1 MFALAACSEDTEPE
15 SGTVPAAVE
24 TTTTTA
30 PATSTSTTTTTAA
43 PTATTSIPTDV
54 DFEVSIGDD
63 TVWRDVL
70 DVLAEAEQDCIIE
83 ALGDEFESLMDLAVL
98 SGDDELAEFL
108 PGLIVCA
115 LELLLLDDETVPS
128 DGDDYGDLIDD
139 ATPVASGE
147 AVSGTLE
154 VDGDADVFVFEAA
167 AGESYQI
174 DVAPGTL
181 EDPTVT
187 LYDADGFELAY
198 NDDYGG
204 TLASRLSWEAA
215 VSAPLYVGVEGYGT
229 GTGTYTLTVAVFD
242 FVDDH
247 SNLTYDATP
256 AALGEAVS
264 GTLEVDGDADVFV
277 FEAAAGESYQIDVAP
292 GTLEDPTVTLYD
304 PTVTLYDADGF
315 ELAYNGGTLASRL
328 YWEAAVSAPLYIG
341 VEGYGTGTYTLTVA
355 VLDFVDDHGDR
366 NTEATPAALGEAMAG
381 VRDYDEDV
389 DVFMFEA
396 VAGELYQIDVT
407 PGTLEDPTV
416 TLRDADGFE
425 LAYNDDYG
433 GTLASRLYWEAA
445 VSAPLYI
452 GVEGYGTGT
461 YTLTV
466 AVLDFVDDHGDRNT
480 EATPA
485 ALGEAMAGVRDYDE
499 DVDVFMF
506 EAVAGELYQIDVAPG
521 TLEDPTVTLRDA
533 DGFEL
538 AYNDDHAETPASR
551 LYWEATNSGP
561 HYVAVSGHDTGTYT
575 LTIAQ
580 R

>member
-108 PGLIVCA
+108 PGLIGCA
-115 LELLLLDDETVPS
+115 LKLLLLDDETVPS

-256 AALGEAVS
+256 VAFGEAVS

-277 FEAAAGESYQIDVAP
+277 FEAAAGESYQMDVAP
-292 GTLEDPTVTLYD
+292 GTLEDPTVTLEDPTVTLYD

-328 YWEAAVSAPLYIG
+328 YWEAAVSAPLYVG

-425 LAYNDDYG
+425 LAYNDD
-433 GTLASRLYWEAA
+433 
-445 VSAPLYI
+445 
-452 GVEGYGTGT
+452 
-461 YTLTV
+461 
-466 AVLDFVDDHGDRNT
+466 
-480 EATPA
+480 
-485 ALGEAMAGVRDYDE
+485 
-499 DVDVFMF
+499 
-506 EAVAGELYQIDVAPG
+506 
-521 TLEDPTVTLRDA
+521 
-533 DGFEL
+533 
-538 AYNDDHAETPASR
+538 HAETPASR